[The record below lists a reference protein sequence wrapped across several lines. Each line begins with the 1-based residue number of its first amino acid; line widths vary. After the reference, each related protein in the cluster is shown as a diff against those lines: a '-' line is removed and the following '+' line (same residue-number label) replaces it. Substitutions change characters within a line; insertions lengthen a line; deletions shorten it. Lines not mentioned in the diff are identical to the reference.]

1 MTTQFLPHLSRNFL
15 KLLEDSKKHDFII
28 NIDKDINKKEYRVHS
43 IIIETRSTY
52 VQDAISNGLARK
64 ENDIFILELPD
75 ISVDVFDIL
84 ISYIYGGIIDLDKK
98 DASDILNLLIACE
111 IFKLKELY
119 DYIQDYLINNYQDWL
134 KQNFA
139 LIQQV
144 GSKTSEFTKLQDY
157 WSTTIRKEP
166 KILFNAIDFTTVDK
180 EALLSIYK
188 DEELCMEENELWDRI
203 IHWGKAQNTDF
214 PEDIDKWTAKD
225 FNVLKKT
232 IDDFLPHIRFY
243 EISSEDFCYKIMP
256 YNSLLS
262 NDLYQDLS
270 RYHLVSSWTPKFN
283 RLTPRRKNIPLDSK
297 LINFEQAIL
306 ISSWIQGNK
315 DNKIQN
321 KFKKNYYDFQ
331 LITRGSRDGFTGEIF
346 HKMCDNKGP
355 TITVLRLKNESSIL
369 GGYSPIDWDIN
380 KRGNFEKTL
389 DSFIFSFIDKETI
402 LSRVKEPDNAI
413 YQFDGSNFV
422 DLQLNYT
429 FNSKNGVY
437 YSLRAYEK
445 QIIQNE
451 GNFVV
456 DEYEVFSVTKKSG

>member
-1 MTTQFLPHLSRNFL
+1 M
-15 KLLEDSKKHDFII
+15 
-28 NIDKDINKKEYRVHS
+28 
-43 IIIETRSTY
+43 
-52 VQDAISNGLARK
+52 
-64 ENDIFILELPD
+64 
-75 ISVDVFDIL
+75 
-84 ISYIYGGIIDLDKK
+84 
-98 DASDILNLLIACE
+98 NLLIACE

-144 GSKTSEFTKLQDY
+144 SSKTSEFTKLQDY

-166 KILFNAIDFTTVDK
+166 EILFNAIDFTSVDK

-203 IHWGKAQNTDF
+203 IRWGKAQNTDLQ
-214 PEDIDKWTAKD
+214 EDIDKWTTKD
-225 FNVLKKT
+225 FNILKKT

-243 EISSEDFCYKIMP
+243 EISSSDFCYKIMP

-270 RYHLVSSWTPKFN
+270 RYHLVSNWTPKFN
-283 RLTPRRKNIPLDSK
+283 RLAPRRKNVTLDSK
-297 LINFEQAIL
+297 LINSEQATL

-315 DNKIQN
+315 ENTIQN
-321 KFKKNYYDFQ
+321 KFKKMYYDFQ

-369 GGYSPIDWDIN
+369 GGYSPIDWDTN
-380 KRGNFEKTL
+380 RRGNFEKTS
-389 DSFIFSFIDKETI
+389 DSFIFSFTDKETI
-402 LSRVKEPDNAI
+402 LSRIKEPDNAI

-445 QIIQNE
+445 KIIQNE
-451 GNFVV
+451 GNFFV